1 LKIVQSNNN
10 VGKYESFAFL
20 IDMNRLFEEFI
31 REYLKQSLK
40 CHGYTV
46 EPGSIYLDEKEKIHL
61 IPDIV
66 ISKNGSPIFIVDT
79 KYKTLDDKN
88 DAVLPDISQVLDCCL
103 AYKIKSAVLLYPM
116 FKEEIHSEYL
126 IRNTDKRIIVETIDL
141 SVNRQMGFSEN
152 ISKFRD
158 VIMKKLL
165 T

>member
-1 LKIVQSNNN
+1 

-88 DAVLPDISQVLDCCL
+88 DAVLPDI
-103 AYKIKSAVLLYPM
+103 
-116 FKEEIHSEYL
+116 
-126 IRNTDKRIIVETIDL
+126 
-141 SVNRQMGFSEN
+141 
-152 ISKFRD
+152 
-158 VIMKKLL
+158 
-165 T
+165 